1 MSQTYKATGI
11 NLKSIPLGEAD
22 KILTILT
29 REHGLIRAVAPGS
42 RKPRAKLG
50 GRSELFV
57 VNDLLLNRGRSL
69 DRLSQAESIESYP
82 RLSRDLA
89 KLTVSQYWAEVVL
102 YQTPSHDPNEALFD
116 LFCQRL
122 DHLIACESGLPVL
135 IHLVYGVM
143 QFLSLAGVAPQ
154 VDRCCVTGQ
163 SMTPESIENGRV
175 IFSPAA
181 GGVISTVPEELAAAE
196 HHSAAYL
203 SGQGPV
209 LTSVRDG
216 SSAWPKPNPKSNP
229 QPNPEPNP
237 EPNPKPKQL
246 IRNRHHLTLS
256 ASELSLMQQLALD
269 DDLMTPPV
277 LSLSA
282 FPADVTQ
289 WLNVEKALRAYVHFQ
304 TERPI
309 RSAALLESC
318 FNPKSALLHSTAVS
332 AAHP

>member
-11 NLKSIPLGEAD
+11 NLKSMPLGEAD

-29 REHGLIRAVAPGS
+29 REHGLIRAVASGS
-42 RKPRAKLG
+42 RKPKSKLG

-57 VNDLLLNRGRSL
+57 VNELLLSKGRSL

-102 YQTPSHDPNEALFD
+102 YQTPSHEPNEALFD

-122 DHLIACESGLPVL
+122 THLIDCESGIPVL

-154 VDRCCVTGQ
+154 IDRCCATGQ
-163 SMTPESIENGRV
+163 SVTPESIGNGKV
-175 IFSPAA
+175 MFSPAA
-181 GGVISTVPEELAAAE
+181 GGVILIAE
-196 HHSAAYL
+196 GDAV
-203 SGQGPV
+203 SGQKSEGYTLDP
-209 LTSVRDG
+209 LQGSASRSDQPR
-216 SSAWPKPNPKSNP
+216 SSAKPN
-229 QPNPEPNP
+229 
-237 EPNPKPKQL
+237 L
-246 IRNRHHLTLS
+246 FTRNRPHLTLS

-277 LSLSA
+277 LSLSE
-282 FPADVTQ
+282 FHTDVAQ
-289 WLNVEKALRAYVHFQ
+289 WLNVEKALRAYVHYQ

>member
-29 REHGLIRAVAPGS
+29 REHGLIRAVASGS
-42 RKPRAKLG
+42 RKSKSKLG

-57 VNDLLLNRGRSL
+57 VNELLLSKGRSL

-102 YQTPSHDPNEALFD
+102 YQTPSHEPNEALFD

-122 DHLIACESGLPVL
+122 THLIDCQSGIPVL

-154 VDRCCVTGQ
+154 VDRCCTTGQ
-163 SMTPESIENGRV
+163 DVTPEAIGNGRV
-175 IFSPAA
+175 VFSPAA
-181 GGVISTVPEELAAAE
+181 GGVILTAPEASVREQNSESYA
-196 HHSAAYL
+196 SAQR
-203 SGQGPV
+203 QGSV
-209 LTSVRDG
+209 LTSVQDG
-216 SSAWPKPNPKSNP
+216 FSTRPKPN
-229 QPNPEPNP
+229 
-237 EPNPKPKQL
+237 L
-246 IRNRHHLTLS
+246 LTRNRTHLTLS

-269 DDLMTPPV
+269 NDLMTPPV

-282 FPADVTQ
+282 FHADVAQ
-289 WLNVEKALRAYVHFQ
+289 WLNVEKALRAYVHYQ

-318 FNPKSALLHSTAVS
+318 FNPKSALLHSPAVS

>member
-42 RKPRAKLG
+42 RKPKAKLG

-57 VNDLLLNRGRSL
+57 VNELLLNRGRSL

-82 RLSRDLA
+82 RLSRNLA

-102 YQTPSHDPNEALFD
+102 YQTPGYEPNEALFD

-122 DHLIACESGLPVL
+122 THLIDCESGTPVL

-143 QFLSLAGVAPQ
+143 QFLNLAGVAPQ
-154 VDRCCVTGQ
+154 VDRCCTTGQ
-163 SMTPESIENGRV
+163 DMTPETIGNGRV
-175 IFSPAA
+175 IFSPEA
-181 GGVISTVPEELAAAE
+181 GGVILTAPEESVKGHPGSQASGRSQGIVLRSVQDE
-196 HHSAAYL
+196 FSA
-203 SGQGPV
+203 
-209 LTSVRDG
+209 R
-216 SSAWPKPNPKSNP
+216 PKPNPLN
-229 QPNPEPNP
+229 QN
-237 EPNPKPKQL
+237 
-246 IRNRHHLTLS
+246 RNRTHLTLS

-269 DDLMTPPV
+269 NDLMTPPV

-282 FPADVTQ
+282 FHADVTQ
-289 WLNVEKALRAYVHFQ
+289 WLNVEKALRAYVHYQ

>member
-29 REHGLIRAVAPGS
+29 REHGLIRAVASGS
-42 RKPRAKLG
+42 RKPKSKLG

-57 VNDLLLNRGRSL
+57 VNELLLNRGRSL
-69 DRLSQAESIESYP
+69 DRLSQAESLESYP

-102 YQTPSHDPNEALFD
+102 YQTPSHEPNEALFD

-122 DHLIACESGLPVL
+122 THLIDCESGIPVL

-154 VDRCCVTGQ
+154 VDRCCTTGQ
-163 SMTPESIENGRV
+163 LANPESIGNGRV
-175 IFSPAA
+175 VVFSPAA
-181 GGVISTVPEELAAAE
+181 GGVILTAPEASVREQNLESYASE
-196 HHSAAYL
+196 QPQDSI
-203 SGQGPV
+203 PR
-209 LTSVRDG
+209 SVRDG
-216 SSAWPKPNPKSNP
+216 FSTRPKPNLLN
-229 QPNPEPNP
+229 
-237 EPNPKPKQL
+237 
-246 IRNRHHLTLS
+246 RNRTHLTLS

-269 DDLMTPPV
+269 NDLMTPPV

-282 FPADVTQ
+282 FHADVAQ
-289 WLNVEKALRAYVHFQ
+289 WLNVEKALRAYVHYQ

-318 FNPKSALLHSTAVS
+318 FNPKSALLYPTAVS

>member
-42 RKPRAKLG
+42 RKPKAKLG

-57 VNDLLLNRGRSL
+57 VNELLLNRGRSL
-69 DRLSQAESIESYP
+69 DRLSQAESLESYP

-102 YQTPSHDPNEALFD
+102 YQTPSHEPNEALFD

-122 DHLIACESGLPVL
+122 AHLIDCESGIPVL

-154 VDRCCVTGQ
+154 VECCCATGQ
-163 SMTPESIENGRV
+163 LATPELIGNGRV
-175 IFSPAA
+175 VFSPAA
-181 GGVISTVPEELAAAE
+181 GGVILIAPEELARE
-196 HHSAAYL
+196 QNPKSSS
-203 SGQGPV
+203 SGQPQ
-209 LTSVRDG
+209 G
-216 SSAWPKPNPKSNP
+216 SGLRSMQDEFPTRPKPNLLN
-229 QPNPEPNP
+229 
-237 EPNPKPKQL
+237 
-246 IRNRHHLTLS
+246 RNRTHLTLS

-269 DDLMTPPV
+269 NDLMTPPV

-282 FPADVTQ
+282 SHADVAQ
-289 WLNVEKALRAYVHFQ
+289 WLNVEKALRAYVHYQ

>member
-42 RKPRAKLG
+42 RKPKAQLG

-57 VNDLLLNRGRSL
+57 VNELLLSKGRSL

-102 YQTPSHDPNEALFD
+102 YQTPDHEPNAALFD

-122 DHLIACESGLPVL
+122 THLIDCELGLPVL

-154 VDRCCVTGQ
+154 VDRCCTTGQ
-163 SMTPESIENGRV
+163 SVTPEAIGNGRV
-175 IFSPAA
+175 VFSPVA
-181 GGVISTVPEELAAAE
+181 GGVILPGSKVPAAA
-196 HHSAAYL
+196 A
-203 SGQGPV
+203 Q
-209 LTSVRDG
+209 
-216 SSAWPKPNPKSNP
+216 PKPNLPT
-229 QPNPEPNP
+229 
-237 EPNPKPKQL
+237 
-246 IRNRHHLTLS
+246 RNRPHLTLS

-269 DDLMTPPV
+269 DNLMTPPV

-282 FPADVTQ
+282 VQADVAQ
-289 WLNVEKALRAYVHFQ
+289 WLNVEKALRAYVHYQ

-318 FNPKSALLHSTAVS
+318 FNPKSAVLPSTAVS
-332 AAHP
+332 VAHP

>member
-42 RKPRAKLG
+42 RKPKAKLG

-57 VNDLLLNRGRSL
+57 VNELLLNRGRSL
-69 DRLSQAESIESYP
+69 DRLSQAESLESYP

-102 YQTPSHDPNEALFD
+102 YQTPSHEPNEALFD

-122 DHLIACESGLPVL
+122 THLIDCESGIPVL
-135 IHLVYGVM
+135 IHLVYGIM

-154 VDRCCVTGQ
+154 VDCCCNTGQ
-163 SMTPESIENGRV
+163 CVSPDAIGERRV

-181 GGVISTVPEELAAAE
+181 GGVILAAPEELARE
-196 HHSAAYL
+196 
-203 SGQGPV
+203 Q
-209 LTSVRDG
+209 
-216 SSAWPKPNPKSNP
+216 NPKSNSLERP
-229 QPNPEPNP
+229 QGPILRSVQDGFAAKSKPNLLN
-237 EPNPKPKQL
+237 
-246 IRNRHHLTLS
+246 RNRTHLTLS

-269 DDLMTPPV
+269 NDLMTPPV

-282 FPADVTQ
+282 SHADVAQ
-289 WLNVEKALRAYVHFQ
+289 WLNVEKALRAYVHYQ

-309 RSAALLESC
+309 RSAALLETC
-318 FNPKSALLHSTAVS
+318 FNPKSALVHSTAVS
-332 AAHP
+332 AAHS

>member
-11 NLKSIPLGEAD
+11 NLKSMPLGEAD

-29 REHGLIRAVAPGS
+29 REHGLIRAVASGS
-42 RKPRAKLG
+42 RKPKSKLG

-57 VNDLLLNRGRSL
+57 VNELLLSKGRSL

-102 YQTPSHDPNEALFD
+102 YQTPSHEPNEALFD

-122 DHLIACESGLPVL
+122 THLIDCESGIPVL

-154 VDRCCVTGQ
+154 IDRCCATGQ
-163 SMTPESIENGRV
+163 SVIPESIGNGKV
-175 IFSPAA
+175 MFSPAA
-181 GGVISTVPEELAAAE
+181 GGVILIAE
-196 HHSAAYL
+196 GDAMSKQKSEGYALEPLQGSAL
-203 SGQGPV
+203 RSDQ
-209 LTSVRDG
+209 LG
-216 SSAWPKPNPKSNP
+216 SSAKPN
-229 QPNPEPNP
+229 
-237 EPNPKPKQL
+237 L
-246 IRNRHHLTLS
+246 LTRNRPHLTLS

-277 LSLSA
+277 LSLSE
-282 FPADVTQ
+282 FHTDVAQ
-289 WLNVEKALRAYVHFQ
+289 WLNVEKALRAYVHYQ

>member
-42 RKPRAKLG
+42 RKPKAKLG

-57 VNDLLLNRGRSL
+57 VNELLLNRGRSL
-69 DRLSQAESIESYP
+69 DRLSQAESLESYP
-82 RLSRDLA
+82 GLSRDLA

-102 YQTPSHDPNEALFD
+102 YQTPSHEPNEALFD
-116 LFCQRL
+116 LLCQRL
-122 DHLIACESGLPVL
+122 THLIDCEPGIPVL

-154 VDRCCVTGQ
+154 VDCCCATGQ
-163 SMTPESIENGRV
+163 LATPESIGDGSV

-181 GGVISTVPEELAAAE
+181 GGVILAAPEDARE
-196 HHSAAYL
+196 QNPRSDS
-203 SGQGPV
+203 SGYPQ
-209 LTSVRDG
+209 G
-216 SSAWPKPNPKSNP
+216 SSLRSMQDGFSARSKPNLLN
-229 QPNPEPNP
+229 
-237 EPNPKPKQL
+237 
-246 IRNRHHLTLS
+246 RNRTHLTLS

-269 DDLMTPPV
+269 NDLMTPPV

-282 FPADVTQ
+282 SHADVAQ
-289 WLNVEKALRAYVHFQ
+289 WLNVEKALRAYVHYQ

-318 FNPKSALLHSTAVS
+318 FNPQSALLHSTAVS

>member
-29 REHGLIRAVAPGS
+29 REHGLIRAVASGS
-42 RKPRAKLG
+42 RKPKSKLG

-57 VNDLLLNRGRSL
+57 VNELLLNRGRSL

-102 YQTPSHDPNEALFD
+102 YQTPSHEPNEALFD

-122 DHLIACESGLPVL
+122 THLIDCESGIPIL

-154 VDRCCVTGQ
+154 VDCCCNTGQ
-163 SMTPESIENGRV
+163 SITPEAIGNGRV

-181 GGVISTVPEELAAAE
+181 GGVISPAPEE
-196 HHSAAYL
+196 SAREQNPESYSSEQFRGSIAT
-203 SGQGPV
+203 SGQ
-209 LTSVRDG
+209 DG
-216 SSAWPKPNPKSNP
+216 FSNRSKPN
-229 QPNPEPNP
+229 
-237 EPNPKPKQL
+237 L
-246 IRNRHHLTLS
+246 LTRNRTHLTLS

-269 DDLMTPPV
+269 NDLMTPPV

-282 FPADVTQ
+282 FHADVAQ
-289 WLNVEKALRAYVHFQ
+289 WLNVEKALRAYVHYQ

>member
-29 REHGLIRAVAPGS
+29 REHGVVRAVASGS
-42 RKPRAKLG
+42 RKPKSKLG

-57 VNDLLLNRGRSL
+57 VNELLLSKGRSL
-69 DRLSQAESIESYP
+69 DRLSQAESLESYP

-102 YQTPSHDPNEALFD
+102 YQTPSYEPNEALFD

-122 DHLIACESGLPVL
+122 THLIDCESGIPVL

-154 VDRCCVTGQ
+154 VDCCCNSGQ
-163 SMTPESIENGRV
+163 RASPEAIGNSRV

-181 GGVISTVPEELAAAE
+181 GGIILPAPEDAREQNPESHA
-196 HHSAAYL
+196 
-203 SGQGPV
+203 SGQPQGSV
-209 LTSVRDG
+209 LRSMQDRF
-216 SSAWPKPNPKSNP
+216 SARSKPNLLN
-229 QPNPEPNP
+229 
-237 EPNPKPKQL
+237 
-246 IRNRHHLTLS
+246 RNRPNLTLS

-269 DDLMTPPV
+269 NDLMTPPV

-282 FPADVTQ
+282 SHADVAQ
-289 WLNVEKALRAYVHFQ
+289 WLNVEKALRAYVHYQ

-318 FNPKSALLHSTAVS
+318 FNPKSALLHPTAVS

>member
-11 NLKSIPLGEAD
+11 NLKSMHLGEAD

-42 RKPRAKLG
+42 RKPKARLG

-57 VNDLLLNRGRSL
+57 VNDLLLSRGRSL
-69 DRLSQAESIESYP
+69 DRLSQAESLESYP

-102 YQTPSHDPNEALFD
+102 YQTPSHEPNAPLFD

-122 DHLIACESGLPVL
+122 THLVSAETGLPVL

-154 VDRCCVTGQ
+154 VDCCCATGQ
-163 SMTPESIENGRV
+163 RVSPEAMGNGRV
-175 IFSPAA
+175 SFSPAA
-181 GGVISTVPEELAAAE
+181 GGVLLSASEGVAVAEYNTEVSSIGRFQPSPLAE
-196 HHSAAYL
+196 HRELESK
-203 SGQGPV
+203 
-209 LTSVRDG
+209 
-216 SSAWPKPNPKSNP
+216 SSSKSNPKSNP
-229 QPNPEPNP
+229 FA
-237 EPNPKPKQL
+237 
-246 IRNRHHLTLS
+246 RNRPHLTLS
-256 ASELSLMQQLALD
+256 ASELSLMQQLTLD
-269 DDLMTPPV
+269 NDLMTPPA
-277 LSLSA
+277 LA
-282 FPADVTQ
+282 FSVPLADLDP
-289 WLNVEKALRAYVHFQ
+289 WLNVEKALRAYVQYQ

-318 FNPKSALLHSTAVS
+318 FNPKSAFNSPAVS
-332 AAHP
+332 VSHP

>member
-11 NLKSIPLGEAD
+11 NLKSMPLGEAD

-29 REHGLIRAVAPGS
+29 REYGLIRAVASGS
-42 RKPRAKLG
+42 RKPRSKLG

-57 VNDLLLNRGRSL
+57 VNELLLSKGRSL

-89 KLTVSQYWAEVVL
+89 KLTVGQYWAEVVL

-122 DHLIACESGLPVL
+122 THLIDCESGIPVL

-154 VDRCCVTGQ
+154 VDCCCVTGQ
-163 SMTPESIENGRV
+163 LVTPELMGKGKV
-175 IFSPAA
+175 MFSPAA
-181 GGVISTVPEELAAAE
+181 GGVILPTPEGDATNGQKSEG
-196 HHSAAYL
+196 SALEPLQCSASRSDRY
-203 SGQGPV
+203 SS
-209 LTSVRDG
+209 SV
-216 SSAWPKPNPKSNP
+216 KPN
-229 QPNPEPNP
+229 
-237 EPNPKPKQL
+237 L
-246 IRNRHHLTLS
+246 LTRNRSHLTLS

-282 FPADVTQ
+282 FHADVTQ
-289 WLNVEKALRAYVHFQ
+289 WLNVEKALRAYVHYQ

-318 FNPKSALLHSTAVS
+318 FNPKSVLLHSTAVS

>member
-42 RKPRAKLG
+42 RKPKAKLG

-57 VNDLLLNRGRSL
+57 VNELLLNRGRSL
-69 DRLSQAESIESYP
+69 DRLSQAESLESYP
-82 RLSRDLA
+82 GLSRDLA

-102 YQTPSHDPNEALFD
+102 YQTPSHEPNEALFD

-122 DHLIACESGLPVL
+122 THLIDCEPGIPVL

-154 VDRCCVTGQ
+154 VDCCCATGQ
-163 SMTPESIENGRV
+163 LATPESIGNGRV
-175 IFSPAA
+175 VFSPAA
-181 GGVISTVPEELAAAE
+181 GGVILTAPEDAREQNPRS
-196 HHSAAYL
+196 HS
-203 SGQGPV
+203 SGHPQGSN
-209 LTSVRDG
+209 LRSMQDG
-216 SSAWPKPNPKSNP
+216 FSAKSKPNLLN
-229 QPNPEPNP
+229 
-237 EPNPKPKQL
+237 
-246 IRNRHHLTLS
+246 RNRTHLTLS

-269 DDLMTPPV
+269 NDLMTPPV

-282 FPADVTQ
+282 SHADVAQ
-289 WLNVEKALRAYVHFQ
+289 WLNVEKALRAYVHYQ

>member
-11 NLKSIPLGEAD
+11 NLKSMPLGEAD

-29 REHGLIRAVAPGS
+29 REHGLIRAVASGS
-42 RKPRAKLG
+42 RKPKSKLG

-57 VNDLLLNRGRSL
+57 VNELLLSKGRSL

-102 YQTPSHDPNEALFD
+102 YQTPSHEPNEALFD

-122 DHLIACESGLPVL
+122 THLIDCESGIPVL

-154 VDRCCVTGQ
+154 IDRCCATGQ
-163 SMTPESIENGRV
+163 SVTPESIGNGKV
-175 IFSPAA
+175 MFSPAA
-181 GGVISTVPEELAAAE
+181 GGVILIAE
-196 HHSAAYL
+196 GDAV
-203 SGQGPV
+203 SGQKSEGYTLDP
-209 LTSVRDG
+209 LQGSASRSDQNR
-216 SSAWPKPNPKSNP
+216 SSAKPN
-229 QPNPEPNP
+229 
-237 EPNPKPKQL
+237 L
-246 IRNRHHLTLS
+246 FTRNRPHLTLS

-277 LSLSA
+277 LSLSE
-282 FPADVTQ
+282 FHTDVAQ
-289 WLNVEKALRAYVHFQ
+289 WLNVEKALRAYVHYQ

>member
-11 NLKSIPLGEAD
+11 NLKSMPLGEAD

-29 REHGLIRAVAPGS
+29 REHGLIRAVASGS
-42 RKPRAKLG
+42 RKPKSKLG

-57 VNDLLLNRGRSL
+57 VNELLLSKGRSL

-89 KLTVSQYWAEVVL
+89 KLTVGQYWAEVVL
-102 YQTPSHDPNEALFD
+102 YQTPSHEPNEALFD

-122 DHLIACESGLPVL
+122 THLIACESGIPVL

-163 SMTPESIENGRV
+163 LVIPESMGNGKV
-175 IFSPAA
+175 MFSPAA
-181 GGVISTVPEELAAAE
+181 GGVILTAPEADITTVQKSEGYALEPLQG
-196 HHSAAYL
+196 SAL
-203 SGQGPV
+203 GSDQNRS
-209 LTSVRDG
+209 SV
-216 SSAWPKPNPKSNP
+216 KPN
-229 QPNPEPNP
+229 
-237 EPNPKPKQL
+237 L
-246 IRNRHHLTLS
+246 FTRNRPHLTLS

-282 FPADVTQ
+282 FHADVTQ
-289 WLNVEKALRAYVHFQ
+289 WLNVEKALRAYVHYQ

-318 FNPKSALLHSTAVS
+318 FNPKSTLLHPTAVS

>member
-42 RKPRAKLG
+42 RKPKAKLG

-57 VNDLLLNRGRSL
+57 VNELLLSKGRSL
-69 DRLSQAESIESYP
+69 DRLSQAERIESYP

-102 YQTPSHDPNEALFD
+102 YQTPSHEPNAALFD

-122 DHLIACESGLPVL
+122 AHLVDCESGPPAL

-154 VDRCCVTGQ
+154 VDRCCNTGQ
-163 SMTPESIENGRV
+163 DVTPEAIGNGRV
-175 IFSPAA
+175 VFSPAM
-181 GGVISTVPEELAAAE
+181 GGVMLPVPEAVVAAV
-196 HHSAAYL
+196 HHPEAYP
-203 SGQGPV
+203 SGRPQAQALG
-209 LTSVRDG
+209 SFQDG
-216 SSAWPKPNPKSNP
+216 YSDRFS
-229 QPNPEPNP
+229 
-237 EPNPKPKQL
+237 PNPKPTAKPNL
-246 IRNRHHLTLS
+246 SARNRPNLTLS

-269 DDLMTPPV
+269 DDLMTPPA

-282 FPADVTQ
+282 VHADVAQ
-289 WLNVEKALRAYVHFQ
+289 WLNVEKALRAYVHYQ

-309 RSAALLESC
+309 RSAGLIQSC
-318 FNPKSALLHSTAVS
+318 FNPSSAVLHSTAVS
-332 AAHP
+332 VPHP